1 MLTSKLITNI
11 KRRITMPANQ
21 RLMENSDILSIC
33 DTVIME
39 KMVPEIISLRQN
51 YFVLTSDIALTSGV
65 DTYSIP
71 YRAIGR
77 TLRDL
82 KLKYSDG
89 TKKDLTLIDIE
100 DEHYLAVGI
109 STPDSFYFK
118 GDKIVLSP
126 PPSSGFTLEIWWEM
140 PPSSLVDVT
149 SSAKVLSVTGDDVT
163 VDAVPSNLTI
173 STQVD
178 FISSI
183 PGYSTYAYDRALT
196 NIVGTTLS
204 FATGS
209 LSALTITAGDYIS
222 LIETSPL
229 VQLPRECMPF
239 LETLASRRIL
249 QAIGDFEGLKML
261 GEDNDDD
268 LKQMRRLLEPR
279 IRGEAT
285 KIINR
290 KGLLRG
296 VHNRNRI
303 LY

>member
-51 YFVLTSDIALTSGV
+51 YFVLTSDISLTSGI

-109 STPDSFYFK
+109 STPKSFYFK

-149 SSAKVLSVTGDDVT
+149 SSAKVLSVAGDDVT

-183 PGYSTYAYDRALT
+183 PGYNTYAYDRALT

-209 LSALTITAGDYIS
+209 LSALSITPGDYIS

-239 LETLASRRIL
+239 LETLASRRTL

-279 IRGEAT
+279 IRGAAT